1 MFIPKSLS
9 VKFKFLIDPYKTT
22 TIYANIDYVFI
33 LRILKNRN
41 FILLLAF
48 ILGLLIGNK
57 IGIWIKY
64 LTVPALAIIMIA
76 SFTQFPFKIFLDYR
90 SLLKPAL
97 YSIFFSYFIN
107 GAVILALSWFLI
119 HDKQLWIGFII
130 LAASPPG
137 VAIPP
142 FARITGGDEKFT
154 IIGMV
159 STYIAALI
167 IIPLV
172 FIIFIGGSFTQ
183 LLKLIILFVEVIIGP
198 IIISQLL
205 IKFKLDKYIIKFRG
219 SIVNWGF
226 FVITFVIIALNRNLF
241 FKDFKILGFI
251 SLISIISIF
260 GLWILLN
267 YVLKKLKFTSEVR
280 GSLILFGTIKNSSFA
295 AATAISLFSERASV
309 PGAIFSVFL
318 IIYLII
324 ISFLSKK
331 NE

>member
-1 MFIPKSLS
+1 M
-9 VKFKFLIDPYKTT
+9 
-22 TIYANIDYVFI
+22 FI

-41 FILLLAF
+41 FILILAF
-48 ILGLLIGNK
+48 ILGLAIGNK
-57 IGIWIKY
+57 IDIWIKY
-64 LTVPALAIIMIA
+64 LTVPALAIIMIT
-76 SFTQFPFKIFLDYR
+76 SFAQFSFKIFLEYK

-107 GAVILALSWFLI
+107 GAVILALAWFLI
-119 HDKQLWIGFII
+119 HDRQLWIGLLI

-142 FARITGGDEKFT
+142 FTRITGGDEKFT

-167 IIPLV
+167 IIPLA

-183 LLKLIILFVEVIIGP
+183 PLKLIILFAEVIIGP
-198 IIISQLL
+198 MIISQLL
-205 IKFKLDKYIIKFRG
+205 IKFKLEKHILKFRG
-219 SIVNWGF
+219 PIINWGF
-226 FVITFVIIALNRNLF
+226 FVIIFVIVALNRDLF

-267 YVLKKLKFTSEVR
+267 YVLKKIKFTNEVR
-280 GSLILFGTIKNSSFA
+280 ESLVLFGTVKNSSFA
-295 AATAISLFSERASV
+295 AAIAFSLFSEKASV
-309 PGAIFSVFL
+309 PGAIFSIFL
-318 IIYLII
+318 TIYLII
-324 ISFLSKK
+324 ISFLSRK